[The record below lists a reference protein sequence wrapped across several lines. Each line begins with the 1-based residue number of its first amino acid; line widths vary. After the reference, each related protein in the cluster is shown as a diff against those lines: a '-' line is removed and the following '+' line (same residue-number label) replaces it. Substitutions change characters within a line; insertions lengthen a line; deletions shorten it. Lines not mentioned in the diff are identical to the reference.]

1 MEQEDTASIPLLVA
15 TTARCTTPTA
25 LKHTRETVKHAK
37 SKGAYRNTARK
48 RVTHQVSHCRPVVEE
63 SQRTSMETRAR
74 TPGQWLGFIRRF
86 RAGLYVTRGTNNTV
100 AAPASL
106 ATSFGGTLS
115 IGTLAEKVAN
125 ATMQNLDND
134 DEYLMTTMKM
144 ILMSSEVSLSIFLM
158 IMIMMMMM
166 SSEVSNFRLF
176 IFRANT

>member
-1 MEQEDTASIPLLVA
+1 
-15 TTARCTTPTA
+15 
-25 LKHTRETVKHAK
+25 
-37 SKGAYRNTARK
+37 
-48 RVTHQVSHCRPVVEE
+48 
-63 SQRTSMETRAR
+63 METRAR

-144 ILMSSEVSLSIFLM
+144 ILMSSEVSNFHLSIFLM
-158 IMIMMMMM
+158 IMIMMMMMM

-176 IFRANT
+176 IFRANI